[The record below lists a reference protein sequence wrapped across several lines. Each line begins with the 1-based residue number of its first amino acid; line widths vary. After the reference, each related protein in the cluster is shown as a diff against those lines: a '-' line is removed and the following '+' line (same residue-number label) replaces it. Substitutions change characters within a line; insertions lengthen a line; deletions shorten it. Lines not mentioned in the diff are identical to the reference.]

1 MTNFEYYIAGGMKY
15 EGWRKFYDKDQFTVK
30 GTSTIDKYN
39 NWLLKEH
46 EEPILDDIEKKYLS
60 SIIKPFRNRVLYI
73 SKIDAGNK
81 NSYFIE
87 MRINNNGMDYVV
99 LPNFSYS
106 AKMYTNMKPDH
117 HYTLKEL
124 NL

>member
-1 MTNFEYYIAGGMKY
+1 MTNFEYYIAGGRTE
-15 EGWRKFYDKDQFTVK
+15 EGWLKFTDTLHNYKGDTTV
-30 GTSTIDKYN
+30 DKYN
-39 NWLLKEH
+39 NWLLDKH

-60 SIIKPFRNRVLYI
+60 NVIKPFRNRVLYI
-73 SKIDAGNK
+73 SKTDAGNG

>member
-1 MTNFEYYIAGGMKY
+1 MTNFEYYIKGGRAN
-15 EGWRKFYDKDQFTVK
+15 EGWKKFYFNNQIYT
-30 GTSTIDKYN
+30 GTTTIDRYN

-46 EEPILDDIEKKYLS
+46 EEPILDDIEKEYLS
-60 SIIKPFRNRVLYI
+60 NVIKPFRNRVLYI
-73 SKIDAGNK
+73 SKIDARNR